1 MGKTRSRVV
10 SSRTSDPRNSG
21 RQRAVTPRKVYS
33 SDVRSLSHVDADGRV
48 RMVDVG
54 TKRVTARE
62 AVARGRV
69 TIAPAALK
77 LIREGRVAKG
87 DPLQAARLA
96 GIMAAKRTAELI
108 PLCHPLAL
116 THVDLQ
122 IRPARLGVEIEAR
135 VRTEARTGVE
145 MEALT
150 AVAVAGLTIYDMVKS
165 ADRAME
171 LGSIRLVEK
180 RGGRSGHYVSS
191 DA

>member
-10 SSRTSDPRNSG
+10 SDRTSDPRNSG